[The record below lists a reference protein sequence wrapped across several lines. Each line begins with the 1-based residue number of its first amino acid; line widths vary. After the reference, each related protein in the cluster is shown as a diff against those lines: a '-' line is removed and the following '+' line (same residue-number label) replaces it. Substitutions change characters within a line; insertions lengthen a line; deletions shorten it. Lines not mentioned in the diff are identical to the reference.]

1 MAGSAGPRLNNAEL
15 AFHLFLPG
23 TISLSQAA
31 LDDAHFAAA
40 AAVDGEPRAGSSS
53 VLSRLIAIRRSAVPV
68 NMNGDYRPCRG
79 RCRPGEKKEKE
90 ANHAIHVLS
99 GGRLVLLERHFTRRH
114 RYMVVANM
122 ADGAL
127 GLAGVAKLYSGGEVV
142 LDTADTERAAGEVVK
157 FKDATLEGRQAFVI
171 KFPK

>member
-1 MAGSAGPRLNNAEL
+1 
-15 AFHLFLPG
+15 
-23 TISLSQAA
+23 
-31 LDDAHFAAA
+31 
-40 AAVDGEPRAGSSS
+40 
-53 VLSRLIAIRRSAVPV
+53 
-68 NMNGDYRPCRG
+68 MNGDYRPCRG

-90 ANHAIHVLS
+90 SNHAIHVLS

-122 ADGAL
+122 ADGAVE
-127 GLAGVAKLYSGGEVV
+127 LAGVAKLYSGGEVV
-142 LDTADTERAAGEVVK
+142 LDTADTERAAGELVK